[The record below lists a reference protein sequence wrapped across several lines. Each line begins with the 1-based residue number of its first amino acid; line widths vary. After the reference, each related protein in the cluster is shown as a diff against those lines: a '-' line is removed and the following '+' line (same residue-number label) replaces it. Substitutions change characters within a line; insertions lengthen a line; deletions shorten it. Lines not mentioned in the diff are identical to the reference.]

1 MGKLFGF
8 KIGLRIFLIC
18 TLVLCSIF
26 LLVNEFIFSGIFL
39 LLIVLILGIE
49 FYQFLLKPFQDV
61 HKTLSAMYSEDFS
74 LKAPSKDQN
83 ELFQNLSNL
92 YEKQKQS
99 YFEQQSIQ
107 VIYNNLLNSIST
119 GILILRKTEN
129 QDWDIFLMNESF
141 AGTFQTPVYASW
153 KNFNKNLP
161 EFVKRLREIEFKEV
175 QQTLE
180 ISIDNQENQTFSLK
194 TSKIKTY
201 NYLYYIVS
209 LDSVQSI
216 IEKKEKQAWYDLMKV
231 ISHEMM
237 NTLTPINSL
246 VNSLQYYAEQE
257 EWNSDDQLDFKES
270 LKTIQKKTVH
280 MLEFVDNY
288 RQLTNFPTPKKHETD
303 LVSIANSCVEV
314 MSPIFL
320 ENEIQI
326 TTEYEKNEIIV
337 PVDLILVERVIIN
350 LLTNSVYALQ
360 NISVSKEIK
369 VKIYSQDFRVFIEIK
384 DNGRGIEPEI
394 RDKVFIPFFT
404 TRENGA
410 GIGLSL
416 SKNIMEAHD
425 GHLTFKSKK
434 GETVFVMS
442 FYGKS

>member
-1 MGKLFGF
+1 MGKLFGL
-8 KIGLRIFLIC
+8 KIALRLFVIC
-18 TLVLCSIF
+18 TLVVGSVFLWVNAFIFSAIF
-26 LLVNEFIFSGIFL
+26 LLF
-39 LLIVLILGIE
+39 IVLILCIE
-49 FYQFLLKPFQDV
+49 SYHFLLKPYQDV
-61 HKTLSAMYSEDFS
+61 HKTLSAMYNEDFS
-74 LKAPSKDQN
+74 LKAPSKDKN
-83 ELFQNLSNL
+83 ELFHNLSNL

-107 VIYNNLLNSIST
+107 IIYNNLLNSIST
-119 GILILRKTEN
+119 GILILRKAEN
-129 QDWDIFLMNESF
+129 QDWNIFLMNESF
-141 AGTFQTPVYASW
+141 AKTFQMPVYTSW
-153 KNFNKNLP
+153 KNLNKNLP
-161 EFVKRLREIEFKEV
+161 EFVQRLNETKFNEV

-180 ISIDNQENQTFSLK
+180 ISIDNQENQTYSLK

-201 NYLYYIVS
+201 NYSYFIVS

-257 EWNSDDQLDFKES
+257 GWSADDQIDFKES

-288 RQLTNFPTPKKHETD
+288 RELTNFPSPKKVEIN
-303 LVSIANSCVEV
+303 LVSIVNSCLEI
-314 MSPIFL
+314 MKPTFA

-326 TTEYEKNEIIV
+326 KTEYEKNEILF
-337 PVDLILVERVIIN
+337 PVDLILIERVVIN

-360 NISVSKEIK
+360 NIEFPKEII
-369 VKIYSQDFRVFIEIK
+369 VKIYSQNFRVFIEIK
-384 DNGRGIEPEI
+384 DNGRGIENEI

-416 SKNIMEAHD
+416 SKNIMEAHN
-425 GHLTFKSKK
+425 GHLTFKSKPK
-434 GETVFVMS
+434 ETIFVMS
-442 FYGKS
+442 F

>member
-1 MGKLFGF
+1 MGKLFGL
-8 KIGLRIFLIC
+8 KIALRVVLIC
-18 TLVLCSIF
+18 ALVVCSVF
-26 LLVNEFIFSGIFL
+26 LLINEFIFSGFFL
-39 LLIVLILGIE
+39 LLIVLILGVE

-61 HKTLSAMYSEDFS
+61 HKALSAMYSEDFS
-74 LKAPSKDQN
+74 LKSPSKDKN
-83 ELFQNLSNL
+83 ELFHNLSNL

-107 VIYNNLLNSIST
+107 IIYNNLLNSIST
-119 GILILRKTEN
+119 GILILRKAEN

-141 AGTFQTPVYASW
+141 AKTFQMPVYTSW
-153 KNFNKNLP
+153 KNLNKNLP
-161 EFVKRLREIEFKEV
+161 EFVQKLNETKFEEV
-175 QQTLE
+175 HQTLE
-180 ISIDNQENQTFSLK
+180 ISIDNQENQTYLLK

-201 NYLYYIVS
+201 NYSYFIVS

-246 VNSLQYYAEQE
+246 VNSLQYYAEQD
-257 EWNSDDQLDFKES
+257 EWSADDKVDFKES

-280 MLEFVDNY
+280 MLEFVDSY
-288 RQLTNFPTPKKHETD
+288 RELTNFPSPKKVETN
-303 LVSIANSCVEV
+303 LVSVVNSCLEV
-314 MSPIFL
+314 MKPTFD

-326 TTEYEKNEIIV
+326 NTEFEKTEILFS
-337 PVDLILVERVIIN
+337 VDFILIERVVIN

-360 NISVSKEIK
+360 NIDYPREITL
-369 VKIYSQDFRVFIEIK
+369 KIYHQDFRVYIEIK
-384 DNGRGIEPEI
+384 DNGRGIEREI
-394 RDKVFIPFFT
+394 RDKIFIPFFT

-416 SKNIMEAHD
+416 SKNIMEAHN
-425 GHLTFKSKK
+425 GHLTFKSKAR
-434 GETVFVMS
+434 ETVFVMS
-442 FYGKS
+442 F